1 MAETVGVRIP
11 EDLIKEIDKIAK
23 RERNPRSS
31 VIRRL
36 IVLGLE
42 KIKEKE

>member
-1 MAETVGVRIP
+1 MGL
-11 EDLIKEIDKIAK
+11 DLSPILGILVLY
-23 RERNPRSS
+23 

-42 KIKEKE
+42 ELQ